1 MLGMGVDGDGPT
13 ELASDRLGHERHPRR
28 AADEQDRVDVAGAD
42 PGGRNAAAERPQWL
56 DQRGAIICSNSPRVR
71 RTSDHTPGRATGTT
85 TSLSSDSPSFAVT
98 HS

>member
-1 MLGMGVDGDGPT
+1 MS
-13 ELASDRLGHERHPRR
+13 LALIP
-28 AADEQDRVDVAGAD
+28 ADAT
-42 PGGRNAAAERPQWL
+42 PRNARNGSISV
-56 DQRGAIICSNSPRVR
+56 GAIICSNSPRVR